1 MNDVTV
7 EERKEEERKQIVT
20 KNKKIKKSQKGQFHT
35 ILSVLIATVII
46 FNLYYQLILK
56 S

>member
-7 EERKEEERKQIVT
+7 EKRKEEERKQIVT
-20 KNKKIKKSQKGQFHT
+20 KSIKKKKSQKGQFHT
-35 ILSVLIATVII
+35 ILPVLIATVII
-46 FNLYYQLILK
+46 FNLFYQLILK